1 MKYIVTI
8 IFLLFLTSNV
18 SSDERKIYYK
28 DTGKSFFN
36 DRNRGWASYEDPLIE
51 EISDEESDEKEQKS
65 TPVEIPVLSPRDMLK
80 KQGEDWENTM
90 ATAILNPTNET
101 IKDYLSHTQKIMEQS
116 QTFATGFKQALWVT
130 PEFDYKLENPVNT
143 QAIFAKNIETN
154 ESNDDLLYKLAD
166 ENAILFFFRSDCP
179 HCHRFAPILKKFAD
193 QYNIT
198 VIPMSLDGGRLPEF
212 ENPRMNNL
220 LAQKL
225 NVKSVPAVFLLDPDS
240 NRTSTASYGYQ
251 GWSSLKKR
259 ILFASAQLNGTSDL
273 TIGDVR

>member
-1 MKYIVTI
+1 MKYIITI
-8 IFLLFLTSNV
+8 CIFVFLSNYAIA
-18 SSDERKIYYK
+18 SEKKIYYK

-51 EISDEESDEKEQKS
+51 EINEDELKDKESVS
-65 TPVEIPVLSPRDMLK
+65 TPVEIPVLSPREILK

-90 ATAILNPTNET
+90 ATAILNPNNET
-101 IKDYLSHTQKIMEQS
+101 IRDYLSHTQKIMEQS

-143 QAIFAKNIETN
+143 QAIFAKNIQTN
-154 ESNDDLLYKLAD
+154 ESNDELLYKLAD

-179 HCHRFAPILKKFAD
+179 HCHRFAPILKKFAE

-225 NVKSVPAVFLLDPDS
+225 NVKSVPAVFLLDPES
-240 NRTSTASYGYQ
+240 NKTSTASYGYQ

-259 ILFASAQLNGTSDL
+259 ILFASAQLNGTSNL
-273 TIGDVR
+273 AIGDVR